1 MTFNFS
7 LFGVKI
13 NIDSLTGVSV
23 DTGLVG
29 VEINPAG
36 ATKVDILDGALV
48 GVDTAHEV
56 TVDILGNEL
65 VGVDLTQGVAVD
77 ITDELVDVDTTKGVT
92 SVKVANELVDVDTTE
107 GVASVEVAGI
117 PIDIDLTQGALVGV
131 GEEMLFAD
139 LIEGVAIDT
148 DILTEAGIE
157 LPTDLDI

>member
-7 LFGVKI
+7 LFGVNV
-13 NIDSLTGVSV
+13 NIDSLTGTNV

-29 VEINPAG
+29 IEISPAG

-48 GVDTAHEV
+48 GVDTTNGV
-56 TVDILGNEL
+56 TVDILGSQL

-77 ITDELVDVDTTKGVT
+77 ISDELVDVDTTEGVT
-92 SVKVANELVDVDTTE
+92 SVKVANELVDVDLVE

-131 GEEMLFAD
+131 GEDVLFAD
-139 LIEGVAIDT
+139 LIEGVAVDT
-148 DILTEAGIE
+148 DILAEAGIE
-157 LPTDLDI
+157 LPVDIDI